1 MCPKNPNCAWQ
12 IEHEGECKTSREL
25 FGAPISERTF
35 MEMETEELDE
45 LVHEAKAGEASDIN
59 NQGRAAQISYLRRE
73 ALFAEP
79 S

>member
-1 MCPKNPNCAWQ
+1 
-12 IEHEGECKTSREL
+12 
-25 FGAPISERTF
+25 